1 MKKRSCAAIFFVL
14 AFFTAGAILKNLSYA
29 EEPVTQEGV
38 KDWKEWIDGK
48 KDYLGKVESL
58 MQESKEA
65 AIQQDTDLKEAI
77 DANDRAAGEKIID
90 ETSKKLSAIVAELKL
105 LNPPEEFADYH
116 EKVIAA
122 YKYRQMANEATLK
135 RDIANIKSY
144 GNMSMAY
151 EIEAME
157 DIKKLY
163 ISRGAPQQLINSID
177 HGIES
182 YRQRLT
188 AN

>member
-1 MKKRSCAAIFFVL
+1 MKKAFCGAIFCFSVL
-14 AFFTAGAILKNLSYA
+14 LAAGVILNSVSYA
-29 EEPVTQEGV
+29 EPAVQIGL
-38 KDWKEWIDGK
+38 KGWKEWIDDK

-65 AIQQDTDLKEAI
+65 AIQQDADLKEAI
-77 DANDRAAGEKIID
+77 DAKDQAAGEKIIG
-90 ETSKKLSAIVAELKL
+90 ETSKKLFAIVAELKL
-105 LNPPEEFADYH
+105 LNPPEEFKDYH
-116 EKVIAA
+116 EKVIEA
-122 YKYRQMANEATLK
+122 YRYRQMANEATLK

-157 DIKKLY
+157 CIKKLY
-163 ISRGAPQQLINSID
+163 ISRGAPQALVNSID
-177 HGIES
+177 HGIDS